1 MDQEGVTNKA
11 LADAVGVSI
20 QAVGDWLRTGRIAR
34 DRLPGIATTVNRTIE
49 WLLSGKDSAALSP
62 QIREYARAY
71 EVAPGVEP
79 VYREIPL
86 VGTTRAG
93 PDKTWFD
100 LGYPAG
106 FGEAYLDTP
115 TRDPSAYALRVV
127 GSGME
132 PRIREGDILAV
143 SPAAEPVPGD
153 DVVVKQ
159 GAGSVMVTEL
169 VALRED
175 TIALRNI
182 GGGEKRLIVNRA
194 DVEYIHVVTGI
205 HPSSTVRS
213 R

>member
-11 LADAVGVSI
+11 LAEAVGVSM

-34 DRLPGIATTVNRTIE
+34 DRLPGIAVTLNRRIE
-49 WLLSGKDSAALSP
+49 WLLSGKESDSLSP
-62 QIREYARAY
+62 RIREHPRAY
-71 EVAPGVEP
+71 QVVPGAEP

-86 VGTTRAG
+86 VGTTRVG

-100 LGYPAG
+100 LRYPAG

-127 GSGME
+127 GVDME

-143 SPAAEPVPGD
+143 SPAAEPVAGD
-153 DVVVKQ
+153 DVVLKR
-159 GAGSVMVTEL
+159 GDGSVMVTEL
-169 VALRED
+169 VAIRQD
-175 TIALRNI
+175 TIALRSI
-182 GGGEKRLIVNRA
+182 GGGEKRLIVNRE
-194 DVEYIHVVTGI
+194 DVEFMHVVTGI
-205 HPSSTVRS
+205 HPASTVRS